1 LKVLVLGSGAREH
14 ALVWKF
20 SQSSRISGLFAA
32 PGNAGTGELATN
44 LPDVDPAKPE
54 SVLAAGREHGITHVF
69 IGPEEPLTL
78 GVADALEEAGI
89 AAIGPHREAARL
101 EGSKTFAKA
110 FMRRNAI
117 PTAEYQE
124 FTELKSAESYIR
136 ESVQK
141 SGKKIVLKKN
151 GLAAGKGV
159 LESNDKNRMLWFA
172 EKVLEND
179 SLIIEE
185 FLEGFETT
193 VFAVCDGKNYILL
206 PPCADFKKAGE
217 NDTGPNTGGMGS
229 VCPVPW
235 LDARIQA
242 RIRSEAIEP
251 TFAALKKE
259 NLMYKGILYF
269 GLMITASGPKIL
281 EYNVRFGDPETQ
293 ALLPLINSDFGNLC
307 DAIVTESIDTFPLE
321 VSEKSSL
328 GVVIAAQGYPGDY
341 EKGIPVSFAEKAEE
355 KDLHIFHTAT
365 RRGADGTV
373 LTNSGRCF
381 TVVALGKDIYEAA
394 ERVYAGVKN
403 ISFKGAWYRPD
414 IGKRFMTE

>member
-14 ALVWKF
+14 ALIWKF
-20 SQSSRISGLFAA
+20 SQSTRISGLFAA
-32 PGNAGTGELATN
+32 PGNAGAEDLAAN
-44 LPDVDPAKPE
+44 LPDVDPLKPE
-54 SVLAAGREHGITHVF
+54 SVLAAAGKYGITHVF
-69 IGPEEPLTL
+69 VGPEEPLTL
-78 GVADALEEAGI
+78 GVADVLREAGI
-89 AAIGPHREAARL
+89 AVIGAHREAARL
-101 EGSKTFAKA
+101 EGSKAFAKA

-117 PTAEYQE
+117 PTAEYHE
-124 FTELKSAESYIR
+124 FTDLKAAAKYIKTS
-136 ESVQK
+136 E
-141 SGKKIVLKKN
+141 KKIVLKKN

-159 LESNDKNRMLWFA
+159 LESDNKSKMLKFA
-172 EKVLEND
+172 EKVLED
-179 SLIIEE
+179 DTLIIEE
-185 FLEGFETT
+185 FLEGFEAT
-193 VFAVCDGKNYILL
+193 VFAVCDGKNYLLL

-229 VCPVPW
+229 VCPVPG
-235 LDARIQA
+235 LDAQLQA
-242 RIRSEAIEP
+242 RIRSETIEP

-269 GLMITASGPKIL
+269 GLMITAEGPKIL

-307 DAIVTESIDTFPLE
+307 DAIATESLDTFPLE

-328 GVVIAAQGYPGDY
+328 GVVIAAQGYPGSY
-341 EKGIPVSFAEKAEE
+341 EKGIPVHFAEKADE
-355 KDLHIFHTAT
+355 KDIHIFHASTL
-365 RRGADGTV
+365 RGGDGTV
-373 LTNSGRCF
+373 LTNGGRCF

-403 ISFKGAWYRPD
+403 LSFKGAWYRPD